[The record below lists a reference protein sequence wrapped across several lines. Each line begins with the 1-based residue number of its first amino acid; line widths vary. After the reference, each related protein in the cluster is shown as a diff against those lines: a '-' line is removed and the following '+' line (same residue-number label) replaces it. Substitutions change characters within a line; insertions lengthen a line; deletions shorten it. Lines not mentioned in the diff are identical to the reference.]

1 MRVLS
6 ITLFKY
12 LRLSLSNIE
21 LFEMDC
27 TNPEQVII
35 GTNGSGKSSIMQ
47 ELTPIPA
54 HRRNF
59 SKGGYKTIY
68 IRHNGKLYK
77 LISDFKSG
85 NNHEFWVANDEP
97 DHLAAVYENINPGR
111 TYKVQLSLVEEHFGF
126 TPDIVDLFVSKEKF
140 TNMSVSRRKEWIIRL
155 YGGDLDYVIGL
166 HRKLV
171 KRASESS
178 TVVKH
183 IRKRIGEESSK
194 LISTE
199 ELQQLK
205 DLVES
210 YQTSLTQLYNSG
222 IERTSFKLDELDKAI
237 KQNMITIEKF
247 TRHVSG
253 MKLSA
258 PNIDGNQISNI
269 EELKSW
275 KHTLSDRE
283 REYQAKLS
291 KLYQESSELTT
302 LVKKLADTKDID
314 IADVKDQNANLEAQ
328 IEEMLKSLHYGFFEY
343 YHGDTVLALYDQL
356 VELSMNILDN
366 SNKAYTRETA
376 NQVKELRKQLGEKYI
391 IANRE
396 MEKFKHRLEHIENAK
411 HEECP
416 NCNHKWYPG
425 IEQGSKEYV
434 QEQIRHLSEK
444 MNDLDRQMFEADE
457 YLGLYT
463 TFATSAN
470 SLNVLMQ
477 SNPSFQPFWDKLLE
491 LDVWYMHPNQLSQHI
506 QQWYLDAQVCLT
518 IDNFRKTIAM
528 NNDVIAEYE
537 KTRGNDIGKTQGLL
551 QDIEMEINNYLK
563 LIEDNRNKLQ
573 ELNRFESHHETVRL
587 NYECALK
594 EAKEL
599 SKNAAIYLEQL
610 ATNIVKEQV
619 QDTQMKL
626 ANTQSALQAAMS
638 IQVVIDSLEA
648 NLNEANKQLERREIL
663 SKALDPKSG
672 VIADYIRSFI
682 ELFVEQMND
691 IIAKVWTIPMQIMP
705 CGFNESGDDA
715 GDLNYRFP
723 VIHNGGLTNSQDIS
737 DNSSAQKDMI
747 DFAFVLTV
755 YLYLGYKSY
764 PLYIDELAPTMDE
777 LHRININNF
786 VKMLLESHRHS
797 QMFMISHYMSGYGIF
812 QNADI
817 CMLSDINIVNKPER
831 YNTHVVIK

>member
-1 MRVLS
+1 MRILS
-6 ITLFKY
+6 IILFKY

-21 LFEMDC
+21 TFEMDC

-59 SKGGYKTIY
+59 AKGGHKIIY
-68 IRHNGKLYK
+68 IRHNNSLYK
-77 LISDFKSG
+77 LVSDFKSG

-97 DHLAAVYENINPGR
+97 DHLAAEYENLNPGR

-126 TPDIVDLFVSKEKF
+126 TADIVDLFVSKEKF
-140 TNMSVSRRKEWIIRL
+140 TNMSVSRRKEWIVRL

-171 KRASESS
+171 KRATESS

-183 IRKRIGEESSK
+183 IRKRIGEESTK
-194 LISTE
+194 LISSE

-205 DLVES
+205 DRVDE
-210 YQTSLTQLYNSG
+210 YQTSLTKLYNSG
-222 IERTSFKLDELDKAI
+222 IERTNLQLDELNVSI
-237 KQNMITIEKF
+237 QKQLKTIDTF
-247 TRHVSG
+247 TRHVTG

-258 PNIDGNQISNI
+258 PKIDGVQISDI
-269 EELKSW
+269 DGLRRW

-283 REYQAKLS
+283 REYQTKLS

-302 LVKKLADTKDID
+302 IVKKLADAKHID
-314 IADVKDQNANLEAQ
+314 LVNLAANSENLKLQVEHLKTTLVFGLFEKANADQA
-328 IEEMLKSLHYGFFEY
+328 
-343 YHGDTVLALYDQL
+343 TALYNQL
-356 VELSMNILDN
+356 VDLSMNMLDN
-366 SNKAYTRETA
+366 SQRVYTREMATKI
-376 NQVKELRKQLGEKYI
+376 KEERKQHADKYL

-396 MEKFKHRLEHIENAK
+396 YEKFKHRLEHIENAK
-411 HEECP
+411 HEQCP

-425 IEQGSKEYV
+425 IEQGSKEYT
-434 QEQIRHLSEK
+434 QEQLTHLSK
-444 MNDLDRQMFEADE
+444 VMSDLDRTMFECDE

-463 TFATSAN
+463 EFATTAN
-470 SLNVLMQ
+470 TLNALMQ
-477 SNPSFQPFWDKLLE
+477 SNPTYQMFWDKLLE
-491 LDVWYMHPNQLSQHI
+491 LDVWYMHPTSLAKHI
-506 QQWYLDAQVCLT
+506 HDWY
-518 IDNFRKTIAM
+518 
-528 NNDVIAEYE
+528 NDVQTSFTITDHLDSIALNEE
-537 KTRGNDIGKTQGLL
+537 VIKECERNKGNDIDKTQGLL
-551 QDIEMEINNYLK
+551 VDIEKQINEYIH
-563 LIEDNRNKLQ
+563 LIEANKAKLQ
-573 ELNRFESHHETVRL
+573 ELSTFESHHETIRL
-587 NYECALK
+587 NYESALK
-594 EAKEL
+594 EAKSL
-599 SKNAAIYLEQL
+599 SKTTAAYLEQL

-619 QDTQMKL
+619 QDNQMKL
-626 ANTQSALQAAMS
+626 ANTQTALQAAMS

-648 NLNEANKQLERREIL
+648 NLTEANQQLERRENL
-663 SKALDPKSG
+663 AKALDPKGG

-691 IIAKVWTIPMQIMP
+691 IISKVWTIPMEIMP
-705 CGFNESGDDA
+705 CGFNESGDDI
-715 GDLNYRFP
+715 GDLNYKFP
-723 VIHNGGLTNSQDIS
+723 VKHNGGMTTSLDVA

-786 VKMLLESHRHS
+786 VKMLIESHRHS

-817 CMLSDINIVNKPER
+817 CMLSDINIVNKPDR

>member
-1 MRVLS
+1 MRILA
-6 ITLFKY
+6 IALFKY
-12 LRLSLSNIE
+12 LRLSLSGIE
-21 LFEMDC
+21 TFEMDC
-27 TNPEQVII
+27 SNPEQVII

-59 SKGGYKTIY
+59 GKGGYKIIY
-68 IRHNGKLYK
+68 IRHNNKLYK
-77 LISDFKSG
+77 LVSDFKSG
-85 NNHEFWVANDEP
+85 NNHEFWVANDEY
-97 DHLAAVYENINPGR
+97 DHLAAVYENLNPGR

-126 TPDIVDLFVSKEKF
+126 TADIVDLFVSKEKF
-140 TNMSVSRRKEWIIRL
+140 TSMSVSRRKEWIIKL
-155 YGGDLDYVIGL
+155 YGGDLDYVIAL

-171 KRASESS
+171 KRASESG

-183 IRKRIGEESSK
+183 LRKRIGEESAK
-194 LISTE
+194 LISQE

-205 DLVES
+205 DRVEE
-210 YQTSLTQLYNSG
+210 YQSTLTKLYNSG
-222 IERTSFKLDELDKAI
+222 IERTNFNLDDLNAKI
-237 KQNMITIEKF
+237 KNNLSTIEGF
-247 TRHVSG
+247 TKHVSG

-258 PNIDGNQISNI
+258 PKMDGKQIRSI
-269 EELKSW
+269 EELRSW

-302 LVKKLADTKDID
+302 LIKRLADSKDINISD
-314 IADVKDQNANLEAQ
+314 VQQQNVDLQTKMDEMIA
-328 IEEMLKSLHYGFFEY
+328 SLNYGLFEY
-343 YHGDTVLALYDQL
+343 FHGDTVLALYDQL
-356 VELSMNILDN
+356 VELSMNMLDN
-366 SNKAYTRETA
+366 SQRNYTRQMAED
-376 NQVKELRKQLGEKYI
+376 VKEKRKSLGEQYI

-396 MEKFKHRLEHIENAK
+396 YEKYKHRLEHIENAK

-425 IEQGSKEYV
+425 IEQGSKEYT
-434 QEQIRHLSEK
+434 QQQLQHLSVK
-444 MNDLDRQMFEADE
+444 MQELDKAMFESDE
-457 YLGLYT
+457 YLGLYSE
-463 TFATSAN
+463 FAKSAN
-470 SLNVLMQ
+470 TLNALMQ
-477 SNPSFQPFWDKLLE
+477 SNPAFQTFWDKLLE
-491 LDVWYMHPNQLSQHI
+491 LDVWFMHPTVLLKHV
-506 QQWYLDAQVCLT
+506 QQWYHDAQVSLT
-518 IDNFRKTIAM
+518 VHNYRNTIAL
-528 NNDVIAEYE
+528 NKEVIAENE
-537 KTRGNDIGKTQGLL
+537 RNRGNDIDKSQGLL
-551 QDIEMEINNYLK
+551 NNIEKEINHYIG
-563 LIEDNRNKLQ
+563 LIETNKSKLE
-573 ELNRFESHHETVRL
+573 ELNRFESHHETIRL
-587 NYECALK
+587 NYEYALK

-599 SKNAAIYLEQL
+599 SRSTATYLEQL

-619 QDTQMKL
+619 QDNQMKL

-638 IQVVIDSLEA
+638 IQVVIDSLEN
-648 NLNEANKQLERREIL
+648 NLTEANKQMERRETL

-682 ELFVEQMND
+682 DLFVEQMND
-691 IIAKVWTIPMQIMP
+691 IISKVWTIPMQIMP
-705 CGFNESGDDA
+705 CGFNEDGADA

-723 VIHNGGLTNSQDIS
+723 VIHNGGMTTSQDIA

-786 VKMLLESHRHS
+786 VKMLIESHRHS